1 MNNDDN
7 KNTITLDISGLDDMP
22 DMESMVFAD
31 TSWGSGTDTIT
42 LQDDYS
48 LDFSSIYNTNPGID
62 VNQGDIKIHHEG
74 DIKLGDR
81 SLKEFMSKVEE
92 RLNIL
97 QPNTELEEKWE
108 ALRVLGEQYRELEK
122 ELVSKEKVWAGL
134 NQE

>member
-1 MNNDDN
+1 MNDDDN
-7 KNTITLDISGLDDMP
+7 NNTITLDISGLNDMP
-22 DMESMVFAD
+22 DMDSMVFAG

-97 QPNTELEEKWE
+97 QPNAELEEKWE